1 MCAFKK
7 TWIWFFMLSK
17 RLYKKPSFLLILL
30 LIPVTVFA
38 YGKVAQE
45 DSGVMTIVIAAEDP
59 QDPVAKEVISNLY
72 GSSALIRY
80 VLSDSVENATEQV
93 RMYQAD
99 AAWIFPADMG
109 EKIHEF
115 VTADRRQ
122 PVIQVIVREKNVA
135 LMLSNEKLS
144 GTMFQYCARAYYLHY
159 LREKADV
166 LDVYSDE
173 ELLAFY
179 DDALVGDQLF
189 SFTNAEGSIQDSA
202 QYNYLLTPIRGLLG
216 IIIVLCGLATAMYYT
231 KDNSAGLFAYLSEGK
246 KSVAEAG
253 YQAVSLLNISVVVLS
268 TLLAVGISVNPVRE
282 ISLTLGYILCT
293 LSFCLLIR
301 VLCGS
306 LRGLG
311 TAMVLLVVVMIAV
324 CPVFYDLAILRDV
337 QYLLPP
343 TYFVNAAYADSYMM
357 YMFLYSGVCF
367 GLSWLIG
374 RVLKRY

>member
-1 MCAFKK
+1 MSAFRK

-45 DSGVMTIVIAAEDP
+45 DSGVLTIVIAAEDP
-59 QDPVAKEVISNLY
+59 QDPIAKEVMSSLD

-80 VLSDSVENATEQV
+80 VFSDSVEDATEQV

-99 AAWIFPADMG
+99 AAWIFPASMG
-109 EKIHEF
+109 EKIQEF

-122 PVIQVIVREKNVA
+122 PMIQVIVREKNVA
-135 LMLSNEKLS
+135 LMLSGEKLS
-144 GTMFQYCARAYYLHY
+144 GTMFQHCARAYYLHY

-166 LDVYSDE
+166 LDVYSDD

-179 DDALVGDQLF
+179 DDALIGDQLF
-189 SFTNAEGSIQDSA
+189 SFTNAEGDTQDTT
-202 QYNYLLTPIRGLLG
+202 QYNYLLTPLRGLLG
-216 IIIVLCGLATAMYYT
+216 IIIVLCGLATAMYYI
-231 KDNSAGLFAYLSEGK
+231 KDNSAGMFAYLSVGR
-246 KSVAEAG
+246 KSIAEAG
-253 YQAVSLLNISVVVLS
+253 YQAVSLLNISLVGLGS
-268 TLLAVGISVNPVRE
+268 LLAVGLSVDFVRE
-282 ISLTLGYILCT
+282 LLLTLGYIICT

-301 VLCGS
+301 VICGS

-311 TAMVLLVVVMIAV
+311 TAMVLLVVLMIAV
-324 CPVFYDLAILRDV
+324 CPVFYDLAMLRDV

-343 TYFVNAAYADSYMM
+343 TYFVNAAYTDSYML

-367 GLSWLIG
+367 GLSWLI
-374 RVLKRY
+374 RKLSKRY

>member
-1 MCAFKK
+1 MSAFRK

-45 DSGVMTIVIAAEDP
+45 DSGVLTIVVAAEDP
-59 QDPVAKEVISNLY
+59 QDPVAKEVMSNLND
-72 GSSALIRY
+72 SSALIRY
-80 VLSDSVENATEQV
+80 VLSDSLENATEQV

-122 PVIQVIVREKNVA
+122 PVIEVIVREKNVA
-135 LMLSNEKLS
+135 LMLSGEKLS

-159 LREKADV
+159 LRDKADV
-166 LDVYSDE
+166 LDVYSDA

-179 DDALVGDQLF
+179 DEALIGDQLF
-189 SFTNAEGSIQDSA
+189 SFTNAEGDTQNA
-202 QYNYLLTPIRGLLG
+202 VQYNYLLTPLRGLLG
-216 IIIVLCGLATAMYYT
+216 IIIVLCGLATAMYYV
-231 KDNSAGLFAYLSEGK
+231 KDNTAGMFAYLSAGRK
-246 KSVAEAG
+246 AIAEVG
-253 YQAVSLLNISVVVLS
+253 YQAVSLFNISVVVLGS
-268 TLLAVGISVNPVRE
+268 LLAVGISVNPARE
-282 ISLTLGYILCT
+282 LLLSLGYILCT

-311 TAMVLLVVVMIAV
+311 TAMVLLVVVMIAI
-324 CPVFYDLAILRDV
+324 CPVFYDLALLRDM

-343 TYFVNAAYADSYMM
+343 TYFVNAAYTDSYML

-367 GLSWLIG
+367 GLSWLI
-374 RVLKRY
+374 RRILKRY